1 MMSEKKLGRMDS
13 YNKKGKHGF
22 LIDENEKRIKVFKNN
37 FLNKSPITTG
47 KVYYQLNDQNRVY
60 NIEVYYPY
68 YFKEIVLD
76 LEKHDYDEFC
86 DQAKEYAEVLVG
98 GDVSTSQIRK
108 IYSQIYRA
116 RDIKD
121 VKHLRPQFAYTVG
134 RNRDV
139 HRLGELMDTLDYL
152 AKHAESGTDREEAH
166 LKNIK
171 TFLEAIVAYMK
182 YVGDKDR

>member
-1 MMSEKKLGRMDS
+1 MSEKKLGRMDY
-13 YNKKGKHGF
+13 YNKYGKYGY
-22 LIDENEKRIKVFKNN
+22 LIDEDGKKIKVFEKN
-37 FLNKSPITTG
+37 FLNSSPINKG
-47 KVYYQLNDQNRVY
+47 KVYYQLNNQNRVD

-86 DQAKEYAEVLVG
+86 DQAKEYAKVLVD

-116 RDIKD
+116 REIRDIKR
-121 VKHLRPQFAYTVG
+121 LRPQFAYTAG

-139 HRLGELMDTLDYL
+139 HRLRELMATLDYL
-152 AKHAESGTDREEAH
+152 AKHAESGTDREENH